1 MIRPFSSLHVV
12 ARLAARGAGLARVGV
27 ALASLALAPGAAAET
42 LYVLS
47 QSAAVLSE
55 IPEDGDK
62 PGAEIRLDKAP
73 AALAL
78 APAAPLAYVT
88 HPDIGRVSV
97 VDLDA
102 RRVRETIE
110 VQGSP
115 FGIAV
120 AKDGRIFVGDW
131 NGAHVTVLG
140 AGEGAAPR
148 TIPVGRAPAHLI
160 LTPDE
165 KTLFVANRESNS
177 VSVVRAD
184 DLSVAATIEVGHAP
198 FAMALSPDAA
208 RLYVGNV
215 QGGTVSVID
224 TTSLAL
230 VETLKS
236 GAMPYGAVVTPDGT
250 RILVTNQQA
259 GTVSVLG
266 PGGADKPIKVGDY
279 PEGVVATGDGKRA
292 YVANWFSDDVSVL
305 DLTALKQI
313 HRIKVPGGP
322 RGLALRP
329 EARDRSER

>member
-1 MIRPFSSLHVV
+1 MTCPSSWPHLVADLV
-12 ARLAARGAGLARVGV
+12 ARSVGLARAGV

-42 LYVLS
+42 VYVLS

-55 IPEDGDK
+55 ISEEGGK

-78 APAAPLAYVT
+78 APGARLAYVT
-88 HPDIGRVSV
+88 HPDLGRVSV

-102 RRVRETIE
+102 RRVRETIK
-110 VQGSP
+110 VAGSP

-140 AGEGAAPR
+140 AGEGSASR

-160 LTPDE
+160 LAPDE

-177 VSVVRAD
+177 VSIVRTD
-184 DLSVAATIEVGHAP
+184 DLSVAATVEVGHAP

-224 TTSLAL
+224 TASLAV

-266 PGGADKPIKVGDY
+266 SGGADKPIKVGDY
-279 PEGVVATGDGKRA
+279 PEGVVVTGDGARA

-305 DLTALKQI
+305 DLAALKQVR
-313 HRIKVPGGP
+313 RIKVPGGP

-329 EARDRSER
+329 DTRDRSER